1 MSFTAI
7 ATCSILRILSIVS
20 NLTHSRSPCTSRRP
34 EVRRRARPRR
44 RREGP
49 LAVRM
54 RPQRGH
60 QTIEDTH
67 DGLSGPPRSGCG
79 RIVVAGARVL
89 IVPTRKA
96 SPQRARATRSSR
108 SAAGAPA
115 ARAPRRVRSSAEHR
129 ARLQSALDGVRAT
142 CDVAARLAVDPVGV
156 VHRYGRLVDRELV
169 GLIASSVAFGNVK
182 ALRAKLEDALARL
195 GPDVAA
201 VADDELD
208 VFARLHGWK
217 HRVYRGEDL
226 ARLIIGAR
234 RVQRVS
240 GSLGLRFAE
249 ELARGGDAQI
259 GRRGAARRP
268 HLVHPGHPRC
278 GWARSKEPGREARGG
293 AHPR

>member
-1 MSFTAI
+1 M
-7 ATCSILRILSIVS
+7 
-20 NLTHSRSPCTSRRP
+20 
-34 EVRRRARPRR
+34 
-44 RREGP
+44 
-49 LAVRM
+49 
-54 RPQRGH
+54 
-60 QTIEDTH
+60 
-67 DGLSGPPRSGCG
+67 
-79 RIVVAGARVL
+79 
-89 IVPTRKA
+89 
-96 SPQRARATRSSR
+96 
-108 SAAGAPA
+108 
-115 ARAPRRVRSSAEHR
+115 
-129 ARLQSALDGVRAT
+129 RAT

-249 ELARGGDAQI
+249 ELARGGDAPDEAGGALRAALISFTRAIRAAGGLDQKSPD
-259 GRRGAARRP
+259 GRRG
-268 HLVHPGHPRC
+268 
-278 GWARSKEPGREARGG
+278 GG